1 MKSGNNRGK
10 RRRIIFFL
18 TTAFVLLVGAG
29 LLEQLRAAVRNPV
42 SAFQTP
48 VPRTMEAPLTQA
60 QPKATAIPATIG
72 TTSAEPM
79 EAARL
84 LGEDTINIVLMGI
97 DSNEEREEKGRG
109 YRSDTIAILVIDVD
123 IPSCTILSIPRDTRV
138 KVRRLDDNG
147 KVKSSFY
154 NKINSSFHFGGGPDG
169 YGHENLIYSLEK
181 LLFDEFEGDFH
192 LNYYASIDMDGI
204 AKFADAV
211 DGVPLALPY
220 DMPGFGDKG
229 DTVVLKGDQ
238 AQSFVRMRHG
248 ITGGSDLARVKRQQA
263 FIRAFASRVKSMGAI
278 QAVPRLWGAL
288 NSYVHTNIGIGQM
301 LVLADLLN
309 QLNLDEVEY
318 VTLPGR
324 CKTIDRRSY
333 FVADTG
339 KVRELALSLWGESNG
354 R

>member
-1 MKSGNNRGK
+1 MKSSNDRRK
-10 RRRIIFFL
+10 RRHLIFFVSL
-18 TTAFVLLVGAG
+18 TLVLLLGAG
-29 LLEQLRAAVRNPV
+29 VLEQLRGALRDPI

-48 VPRTMEAPLTQA
+48 APKTTEAAPIQA
-60 QPKATAIPATIG
+60 APDPVAMPG
-72 TTSAEPM
+72 TVGVTSAQSAEPM
-79 EAARL
+79 RL

-109 YRSDTIAILVIDVD
+109 YRSDTIAILVIDLD
-123 IPSCTILSIPRDTRV
+123 IPSCTVLSIPRDTRV

-147 KVKSSFY
+147 KVRSTQY
-154 NKINSSFHFGGGPDG
+154 NKINSAFNFGGGPDD

-181 LLFDEFEGDFH
+181 LLFDGLEGDFH

-211 DGVPLALPY
+211 DGVPLTLPY

-229 DTVVLKGDQ
+229 DTVLLKGEK

-278 QAVPRLWGAL
+278 QAVPRLWSAL
-288 NSYVHTNIGIGQM
+288 NSYVNTNLGVGQM
-301 LVLADLLN
+301 LVLADVLSN
-309 QLNLDEVEY
+309 LNLDEVEF

-333 FVADTG
+333 YVADTD
-339 KVRELALSLWGESNG
+339 KVQEIALSLWGESNG
-354 R
+354 K